1 MVAKLLST
9 KLLRAAWREGLSQKV
24 AVYVDAPPPHH
35 AEIPNFSQLEG
46 QGAL

>member
-24 AVYVDAPPPHH
+24 AVYVDAPP
-35 AEIPNFSQLEG
+35 IMLKSLIFLN
-46 QGAL
+46 

>member
-24 AVYVDAPPPHH
+24 AVYVDASPP
-35 AEIPNFSQLEG
+35 IMLKSLIFLN
-46 QGAL
+46 